1 MSRTIDAITLEVL
14 RHAFVAVAEE
24 MNANLIRTAYSPN
37 IKERRDCSSA
47 LFDAAGELV
56 AQAESIPVHLGAM
69 PYSVAAAIRSAG
81 RFSPGDVVVV
91 NDPYAGGAHLPDVTF
106 VAPVF
111 DGGDLVAFVA
121 NRAHHADVGGK
132 EPGSLAGDAV
142 EIYQEGLRIPPV
154 RLWRSGA
161 VDGDLLNLIL
171 ANVRTPQERLGDLRA
186 QYAGCRVGAERV
198 QTLVVRWGRDK
209 LAAGMEEIKA
219 YSERRMRAE
228 IRRLPAG
235 PFSFEDALD
244 DDGVSDTPFT
254 IRVAVS
260 VRGDRLV
267 VDFTGSSRQAAG
279 PINAVFAVTASA
291 AYYAVRA
298 ATDPTIPPN
307 AGSYRPIEI
316 IAPSGSIVNPLLPAA
331 VVGGNLETSQRIVDV
346 ILGALA
352 EARPERAI
360 AACQGTMNN
369 LAIGGVDPRSGGP
382 YTLYE
387 TIAGGVGARPNK
399 DGVDG
404 VHSHMTNTLNTPI
417 EALETAYPLRVR
429 CYELI
434 DGSGG
439 DGEYR
444 GGMGIRRDIEAVG
457 HSARVSLLTDRRK
470 RAPYGIR
477 GGRPGAVGHNVRI
490 RCDGSEEE
498 LPGKGSVVLASGEVV
513 SLRTPGGGGCG
524 DPKERSAE
532 RRERDL
538 REGRA

>member
-1 MSRTIDAITLEVL
+1 MSQAIDAITLEVL

-47 LFDAAGELV
+47 LFDAAGELI

-81 RFSPGDVVVV
+81 QFSPGDVVVV
-91 NDPYAGGAHLPDVTF
+91 NDPYAGGAHLPDITF

-111 DGGDLVAFVA
+111 EGGALVAFVA

-154 RLWRSGA
+154 RLWRSGT
-161 VDGDLLNLIL
+161 VDDDLLNLIL
-171 ANVRTPQERLGDLRA
+171 VNVRTPRERLGDLRA
-186 QYAGCRVGAERV
+186 QYAGCRVGTERV
-198 QTLVVRWGRDK
+198 HTLVARWGRGK

-228 IRRLPAG
+228 IGRLPAG
-235 PFSFEDALD
+235 PFTFEDALD
-244 DDGVSDTPFT
+244 DDGVSDGPFA
-254 IRVAVS
+254 IRVAIS

-291 AYYAVRA
+291 TYYAVRA

-316 IAPSGSIVNPLLPAA
+316 VAPAGTVVNPLPPAA

-346 ILGALA
+346 VLGALA
-352 EARPERAI
+352 EARPDRAI

-369 LAIGGVDPRSGGP
+369 VAIGGVDPRTGGA

-387 TIAGGVGARPNK
+387 TIAGGFGARPDK

-404 VHSHMTNTLNTPI
+404 VHSHMTNTL
-417 EALETAYPLRVR
+417 RVR
-429 CYELI
+429 RYELI
-434 DGSGG
+434 GKSGG

-444 GGMGIRRDIEAVG
+444 GGLGIRRDIEAVG
-457 HSARVSLLTDRRK
+457 HSARVSLLTERRK
-470 RAPYGIR
+470 SAPYGIR
-477 GGRPGAVGHNVRI
+477 GGQPGAVGRNVRI
-490 RCDGSEEE
+490 RRDGSEEE
-498 LPGKGSVVLASGEVV
+498 LPGKGSVILAPGEVV
-513 SLRTPGGGGCG
+513 SVRTPGGGGCG
-524 DPKERSAE
+524 DPKRRS
-532 RRERDL
+532 RELRARDL

>member
-1 MSRTIDAITLEVL
+1 V
-14 RHAFVAVAEE
+14 
-24 MNANLIRTAYSPN
+24 
-37 IKERRDCSSA
+37 
-47 LFDAAGELV
+47 
-56 AQAESIPVHLGAM
+56 
-69 PYSVAAAIRSAG
+69 
-81 RFSPGDVVVV
+81 
-91 NDPYAGGAHLPDVTF
+91 
-106 VAPVF
+106 
-111 DGGDLVAFVA
+111 
-121 NRAHHADVGGK
+121 
-132 EPGSLAGDAV
+132 
-142 EIYQEGLRIPPV
+142 
-154 RLWRSGA
+154 
-161 VDGDLLNLIL
+161 
-171 ANVRTPQERLGDLRA
+171 
-186 QYAGCRVGAERV
+186 
-198 QTLVVRWGRDK
+198 
-209 LAAGMEEIKA
+209 
-219 YSERRMRAE
+219 
-228 IRRLPAG
+228 
-235 PFSFEDALD
+235 
-244 DDGVSDTPFT
+244 PFT

-260 VRGDRLV
+260 VHEDRLV

-298 ATDPTIPPN
+298 VTDPTIPPN

-316 IAPSGSIVNPLLPAA
+316 VAPEGTVVNPLPPAA

-352 EARPERAI
+352 EAKPERAM

-429 CYELI
+429 RYELI
-434 DGSGG
+434 GKSGG

-444 GGMGIRRDIEAVG
+444 GGMGIRRDIEVVG

-477 GGRPGAVGHNVRI
+477 GGRPGAVGRNVRI
-490 RCDGSEEE
+490 RRDGSEVN
-498 LPGKGSVVLASGEVV
+498 LPGKGSVVLTPGEVV
-513 SLRTPGGGGCG
+513 SIRTPGGGGCG
-524 DPKERSAE
+524 DPKQRSAE